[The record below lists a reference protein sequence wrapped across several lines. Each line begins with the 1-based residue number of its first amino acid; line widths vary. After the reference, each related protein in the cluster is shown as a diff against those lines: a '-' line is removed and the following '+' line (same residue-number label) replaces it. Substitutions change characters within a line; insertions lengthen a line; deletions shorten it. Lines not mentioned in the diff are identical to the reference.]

1 MNHFRRQTG
10 GASKE
15 ASFVVSA
22 RGARFFMVLP
32 FILAGL
38 AIYGLNTVRSYS
50 DDRRIGQIRLA
61 RIEAAANR
69 QNVLESGTLQL
80 ALAGDAEDLGVIRAV
95 TGLRGGIEPL
105 QHLAEAD
112 MAEVRDLGL
121 PDATAHRLDES
132 LATFHRALDAQ
143 VDLLEQGEFDQA
155 FSYDRVRID
164 PASSTLNQAI
174 DRANVTYEELATR
187 ANTISDIGTV
197 AVVLIAALIL
207 ALLQRQRTK
216 WARHMAHQALH
227 DPLTNLPNR
236 VLLMDRVEHAL
247 ARSVRSET
255 KHAMLLFDLDNFKSV
270 NDTLGHDIGDCLLVG
285 VAQRLSDC
293 LRPGDTVAR
302 LGGDEYAILLED
314 VENAKVAQAVAR
326 RVLASLT
333 EPFELKNNRVV
344 VNGSIGIALCT
355 HLDAIE
361 DILANAD
368 VAMYAAKARGKGT
381 CDVYEPD
388 MRHALVTRVDLE
400 SDLRRALEGDQFILE
415 YQPIIEVTSGVV
427 AGVEALVRWM
437 HPTRGLVPPLDFI
450 PLAEQ
455 TGLILP
461 LGKWVLETAAAQ
473 TKLWQREHPMSPP
486 LRVGV
491 NLSARQLQDGDL
503 MNEIREVLD
512 ATGLEPSSLI
522 LEVTESVLM
531 RDTQTTMEILKEI
544 KLLGVQIAVDDFGTG
559 YSSLSYLK
567 HFPVDVIKIDKSFID
582 GIEGSQEEA
591 KLVRAI
597 IQLGESLGLKT
608 VAEGIETR
616 AQLEELRRLGCKE
629 GQGFYVARP
638 LDQVMMGIVL
648 EKAIFEDD
656 QEFSAAAPA
665 PESVA

>member
-1 MNHFRRQTG
+1 
-10 GASKE
+10 
-15 ASFVVSA
+15 
-22 RGARFFMVLP
+22 
-32 FILAGL
+32 
-38 AIYGLNTVRSYS
+38 
-50 DDRRIGQIRLA
+50 
-61 RIEAAANR
+61 
-69 QNVLESGTLQL
+69 
-80 ALAGDAEDLGVIRAV
+80 
-95 TGLRGGIEPL
+95 
-105 QHLAEAD
+105 
-112 MAEVRDLGL
+112 
-121 PDATAHRLDES
+121 
-132 LATFHRALDAQ
+132 
-143 VDLLEQGEFDQA
+143 
-155 FSYDRVRID
+155 
-164 PASSTLNQAI
+164 
-174 DRANVTYEELATR
+174 
-187 ANTISDIGTV
+187 
-197 AVVLIAALIL
+197 
-207 ALLQRQRTK
+207 
-216 WARHMAHQALH
+216 
-227 DPLTNLPNR
+227 
-236 VLLMDRVEHAL
+236 
-247 ARSVRSET
+247 
-255 KHAMLLFDLDNFKSV
+255 
-270 NDTLGHDIGDCLLVG
+270 
-285 VAQRLSDC
+285 
-293 LRPGDTVAR
+293 
-302 LGGDEYAILLED
+302 
-314 VENAKVAQAVAR
+314 
-326 RVLASLT
+326 
-333 EPFELKNNRVV
+333 
-344 VNGSIGIALCT
+344 
-355 HLDAIE
+355 
-361 DILANAD
+361 
-368 VAMYAAKARGKGT
+368 
-381 CDVYEPD
+381 

-473 TKLWQREHPMSPP
+473 TQLWQREHPMSPP

-503 MNEIREVLD
+503 MNEICEVLD